1 MKYSV
6 LVLKSEEE
14 KYKADNE
21 IQDYRGGGRKQS
33 RLYRPDKKTKL
44 YLEPRGHITTSV
56 KVRLSHDDLDHSVDP
71 AEPVFRGGGDSEG
84 G

>member
-1 MKYSV
+1 M
-6 LVLKSEEE
+6 LKSEEE

-56 KVRLSHDDLDHSVDP
+56 KV
-71 AEPVFRGGGDSEG
+71 
-84 G
+84 